1 MTASPDDSIVS
12 LAFYGACEAILGL
25 LVGWSLHIGVEKIEA
40 RLRLARIRHSPAPE
54 QACEIKNQSSE
65 ARDRET

>member
-12 LAFYGACEAILGL
+12 LAFYGAREGILGL

-40 RLRLARIRHSPAPE
+40 RLRLARM
-54 QACEIKNQSSE
+54 
-65 ARDRET
+65 